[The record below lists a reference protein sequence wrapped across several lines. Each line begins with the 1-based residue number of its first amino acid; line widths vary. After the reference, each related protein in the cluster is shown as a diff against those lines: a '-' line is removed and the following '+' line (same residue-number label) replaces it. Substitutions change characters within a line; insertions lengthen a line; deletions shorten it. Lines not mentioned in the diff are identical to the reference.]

1 MLNQSRKTKRI
12 QQKMKKRV
20 SKKHIVEEVKPTV
33 ESLMEARFD
42 RLEDKLDGFKDEI
55 NAWKQEFV
63 KQLTK
68 LNSNMESVLNTIA
81 EHEARI
87 TKLEQ
92 DSLKSETRK
101 ETVSDLAKFGW
112 VAAKIILIAGALIG
126 SVGGCGW
133 ILKFLGY

>member
-87 TKLEQ
+87 TKLE
-92 DSLKSETRK
+92 
-101 ETVSDLAKFGW
+101 
-112 VAAKIILIAGALIG
+112 
-126 SVGGCGW
+126 
-133 ILKFLGY
+133 

>member
-1 MLNQSRKTKRI
+1 MLNQNRKTKRI

-33 ESLMEARFD
+33 ESLMETRFD

-68 LNSNMESVLNTIA
+68 LNSNMESVL
-81 EHEARI
+81 
-87 TKLEQ
+87 
-92 DSLKSETRK
+92 S
-101 ETVSDLAKFGW
+101 
-112 VAAKIILIAGALIG
+112 
-126 SVGGCGW
+126 
-133 ILKFLGY
+133 